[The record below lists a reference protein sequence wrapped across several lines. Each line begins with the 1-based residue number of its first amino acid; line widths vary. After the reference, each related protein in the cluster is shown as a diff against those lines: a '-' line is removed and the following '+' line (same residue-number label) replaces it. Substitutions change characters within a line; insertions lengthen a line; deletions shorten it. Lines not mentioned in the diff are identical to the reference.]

1 MMKRGMAIQVNRL
14 FISVVFHV
22 NAKVND
28 IVMSCLSCVSWSHL
42 QQCWRSRWMRM
53 RMIQVDEDDPL
64 YEAPPPP
71 PPPPPD
77 PRLQITP
84 DDKYHNRYWKLDWA
98 QKLTKASIQFWPPEA
113 FQINQRNYWQKLTG
127 RILSWP
133 GQIMRLKVHIVWW
146 PKLCWWWTT
155 VIKVWRCDC
164 NATPSLFLIQ
174 NLIRGSFPKGII
186 SGQSIID
193 HMNWNVFV
201 CIKNLC
207 AAHWFRK

>member
-1 MMKRGMAIQVNRL
+1 MLKIEVDEDEDQ
-14 FISVVFHV
+14 
-22 NAKVND
+22 
-28 IVMSCLSCVSWSHL
+28 
-42 QQCWRSRWMRM
+42 
-53 RMIQVDEDDPL
+53 IQVDEDDPL

-84 DDKYHNRYWKLDWA
+84 DDKYHNKHWMLDWA

-164 NATPSLFLIQ
+164 NAAPSLFLIQ
-174 NLIRGSFPKGII
+174 NLIRGSFPKGVI

-193 HMNWNVFV
+193 TFNWNVFV
-201 CIKNLC
+201 CLYQKSLRSTLVQEIKSRFTKNKV
-207 AAHWFRK
+207 HSSWFNQMLIILIMIYI